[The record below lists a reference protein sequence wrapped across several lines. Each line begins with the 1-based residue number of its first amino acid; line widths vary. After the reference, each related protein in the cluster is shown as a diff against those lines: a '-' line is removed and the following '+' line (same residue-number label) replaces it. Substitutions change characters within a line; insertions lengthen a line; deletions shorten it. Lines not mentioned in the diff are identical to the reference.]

1 MTCKKCGRE
10 FNEGTFCPNCGYNN
24 SEMTQA
30 PVQPTNDSSNFGF
43 AFLCFLFPVIGLIL
57 YLVWKDKLPLRAK
70 SCGKGALIGFIL
82 GVILNIIYFVVIFP
96 AALEAAGAYGMLL

>member
-10 FNEGTFCPNCGYNN
+10 FSEGTFCPNCGHNN
-24 SEMTQA
+24 SEMAQA
-30 PVQPTNDSSNFGF
+30 PVQATNDSSSFGF

-70 SCGKGALIGFIL
+70 SCGKGALIGFIIS
-82 GVILNIIYFVVIFP
+82 VIFNIIYFAVIFP